1 MSKGATTRSS
11 MHDTFFSMLKKYVD
25 ISLGANVCEVHLSS
39 LDITPVRASELCELC
54 PSVQI
59 LVFKV
64 NDCYD
69 HFPRP
74 TTSQKLFEA
83 LSIIMSKLR
92 EHM

>member
-74 TTSQKLFEA
+74 TTSQLVEA